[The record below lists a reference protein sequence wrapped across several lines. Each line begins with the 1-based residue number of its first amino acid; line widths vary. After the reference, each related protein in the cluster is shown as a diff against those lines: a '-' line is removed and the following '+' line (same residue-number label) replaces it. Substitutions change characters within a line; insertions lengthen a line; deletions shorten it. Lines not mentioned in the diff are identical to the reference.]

1 MTPANANAFDLTT
14 TLLIIP
20 IVLIIHLRSAF
31 PALKF
36 IVCIVHPRVAWLDL
50 LLPQSPL
57 FPEAE
62 ALEPSSGESITA
74 RLFPLTM

>member
-20 IVLIIHLRSAF
+20 IVFIIHLRSAF

-36 IVCIVHPRVAWLDL
+36 VVVLFICCAAWLDL
-50 LLPQSPL
+50 PLPQSPL